1 MAAGAEAVMSMRTAD
16 GRTLG
21 YHTMG
26 SGPVLVC
33 HPGGPGFSSLY
44 FGDLAGLWER
54 FTLVLLNPRGTGNSG
69 RPKDSSAYQIEDYV
83 SDVEELRVHLGLE
96 RLLLLGHS
104 HGGVVAQAY
113 AARSPGRVE
122 RLVLASTL
130 ARFGQPQQEA
140 MREGMDRRSGQPW
153 YPDAVAALEAEQE
166 GKFSGDEEMAELV
179 FRELPLYFAH
189 FGPAEAGYLDT
200 LKTETLNADAL
211 KLFNKEIFETFDLR
225 GELGSIT
232 APTLVITGEEDFIC
246 GPVCADEIAEGIK
259 GARKVIVGDSGHMI
273 FVDQPEAFEGE
284 VAEFLEESKA

>member
-1 MAAGAEAVMSMRTAD
+1 MAAGAEAGMSMKTAD

-26 SGPVLVC
+26 RGPVLVC

-69 RPKDSSAYQIEDYV
+69 RPGDSRAYQIGDYV

-96 RLLLLGHS
+96 KLLLLGHS

-113 AARSPGRVE
+113 AARHPGRVE

-130 ARFGQPQQEA
+130 ARFGGPQQEA
-140 MREGMDRRSGQPW
+140 MREGMDKRSGQPW
-153 YPDAVAALEAEQE
+153 YPDAVAALEEEQE
-166 GKFSGDEEMAELV
+166 GKFSSDEEMAGLV

-189 FGPAEAGYLDT
+189 FGGAEAGYLDT
-200 LKTETLNADAL
+200 LKTEKLNADAL

-225 GELGSIT
+225 GELGAIS
-232 APTLVITGEEDFIC
+232 APTLVITGEADFIC
-246 GPVCADEIAEGIK
+246 GPVCAEEIVGGIK

-273 FVDQPEAFEGE
+273 FVEQPEEFERE
-284 VAEFLEESKA
+284 VAEFLEG

>member
-1 MAAGAEAVMSMRTAD
+1 MSMKTAD

-26 SGPVLVC
+26 RGPVLMC
-33 HPGGPGFSSLY
+33 QPGGPGFSSLY

-69 RPKDSSAYQIEDYV
+69 RPGDSRAYQIGDYV

-96 RLLLLGHS
+96 KLLLLGHS

-113 AARSPGRVE
+113 AARHPGRVE

-130 ARFGQPQQEA
+130 ARFGGPQQEA
-140 MREGMDRRSGQPW
+140 MREGMDKRSGQPW
-153 YPDAVAALEAEQE
+153 YPDAVAALEEEQE
-166 GKFSGDEEMAELV
+166 GKFSSDEEMAGLV

-189 FGPAEAGYLDT
+189 FGGAEAGYLDT
-200 LKTETLNADAL
+200 LKTEKLNADAL

-225 GELGSIT
+225 GELGAIS
-232 APTLVITGEEDFIC
+232 APTLVITGEADFIC
-246 GPVCADEIAEGIK
+246 GPVCAEEIVGGIK

-273 FVDQPEAFEGE
+273 FVEQPEEFERE
-284 VAEFLEESKA
+284 VAEFLEG